1 VTQNAIS
8 EADYVDRWQQR
19 ILELDRKINDANFQL
34 NMLSEKLDLANVVTS
49 PADGVVIGLQT
60 SIGSLVKGGSPV
72 MSIASLGEGMDA
84 IAFISAQEGKRVK
97 PGMGALISP
106 STFKRE
112 EFGSIKGEVETVSQF
127 PTTKKAMMAVLQNE
141 HLVEFL
147 AKKGPPITVRIR
159 LLEDPNTYSN
169 LAWSSSKGPRQQVTP
184 GSLADARI
192 TVREQRPVSL
202 ILPALRKLSEGK

>member
-1 VTQNAIS
+1 
-8 EADYVDRWQQR
+8 
-19 ILELDRKINDANFQL
+19 
-34 NMLSEKLDLANVVTS
+34 VVIS

-60 SIGSLVKGGSPV
+60 AIGSLVKGGSPV
-72 MSIASLGEGMDA
+72 VSIASLGEGMDV
-84 IAFISAQEGKRVK
+84 IAFVPAQEGKRIK
-97 PGMGALISP
+97 PGMQALISP

-127 PTTKKAMMAVLQNE
+127 PTSKKAMMAVLQNE

-159 LLEDPNTYSN
+159 LLEDPGSFSRF
-169 LAWSSSKGPRQQVTP
+169 AWSYSKGPQHHVTP

-202 ILPALRKLSEGK
+202 IIPALRKISEG